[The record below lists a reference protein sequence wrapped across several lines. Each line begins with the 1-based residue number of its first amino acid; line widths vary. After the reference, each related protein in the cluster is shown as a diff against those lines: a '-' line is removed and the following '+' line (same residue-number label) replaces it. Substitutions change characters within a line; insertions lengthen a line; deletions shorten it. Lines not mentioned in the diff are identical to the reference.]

1 MPGNAFIKFLLVLVL
16 AYLLFFI
23 ITSYFSFYF
32 YILLGTIP
40 NNNYTVIYS
49 SCQDKRRKSSLISA
63 FSAFC
68 TMKIFM
74 IFLLFLKTQKL
85 FFFQNYR
92 NHQYVLPKK
101 KICDRIQNNRIRR
114 GGVTINKSELVA
126 IMAEKASLSKKD
138 AEGALNA
145 FVDAVKDAVKKND
158 KVQLV
163 GFGTFESRKREARE
177 GKNPQTGEKIKIA
190 ACNPPAFKPGKGFKD
205 YIN

>member
-1 MPGNAFIKFLLVLVL
+1 MHSPKFCHISNLLFSVCQAEHIPCMEQQLYMPGNAFIKFLLVLVL

-32 YILLGTIP
+32 YILLGIIP
-40 NNNYTVIYS
+40 NNNYTIIYY

-85 FFFQNYR
+85 FFFQNYK

-101 KICDRIQNNRIRR
+101 KICDRIQNNRIRTR
-114 GGVTINKSELVA
+114 RCDDEQIR
-126 IMAEKASLSKKD
+126 
-138 AEGALNA
+138 
-145 FVDAVKDAVKKND
+145 
-158 KVQLV
+158 V
-163 GFGTFESRKREARE
+163 GCDNG
-177 GKNPQTGEKIKIA
+177 
-190 ACNPPAFKPGKGFKD
+190 
-205 YIN
+205 